1 MDPSVAIQFIVL
13 IVLLLLS
20 AFFSSAETS
29 LVTVNQIRMRSLAD
43 EGNKKAAR
51 VLKITSNSSKML
63 SAILIGNNI
72 VNIFA
77 SSLATTITLQLWG
90 NRFVSLTTGILT
102 LLVLIF
108 GEITPKTIAT
118 SHAEKIAMTYS
129 GVISLLIKVLT
140 PVIFIINKLAN
151 GFLFILGLD
160 PGKKA
165 ASITED
171 ELRTIVDVSHEEG
184 VIEKEERQMIK
195 NVFDFGDSQAKD
207 VMIPRI
213 DMTCVSIDSR
223 YDEIISVFRTDK
235 YTRLPVYEDSVD
247 NVIGIINVKDLLL
260 CEDKASFN
268 VRDILR
274 KPYYTYEFKKTSEL
288 MEELKKTSN
297 NFTIVIDEYGST
309 VGMITL
315 EDLLEEIVGEIRDE
329 YDGDEVD
336 DIIKVNDTEYIFS
349 GTARL
354 NDIEEYIELPD
365 IETDHES
372 DYDSISGFI
381 IDSLKR
387 LPVLGDEVTIGNLR
401 FVVEGCTKN
410 RITKV
415 HAYILDTKKEP
426 DEENTENRKYTFM
439 KKIIKEF
446 KEFISKGNIF
456 DMAIG
461 LIVGSA
467 FTAIVNSL
475 VGDIFSPLLT
485 IVTSKADLTA
495 LAWNINGAQIKYG
508 SFLQAIITFLL
519 TAIVLFFLVKGIN
532 KLRSLGQK
540 KGEEKEAAPT
550 TKICPFCRSEIDL
563 EATRCPHCT
572 SELEK

>member
-118 SHAEKIAMTYS
+118 SHA
-129 GVISLLIKVLT
+129 VKVLT

-223 YDEIISVFRTDK
+223 YDEIISVFRNDK

-387 LPVLGDEVTIGNLR
+387 LPVLGDEVTIGNLK

-426 DEENTENRKYTFM
+426 DEENTE
-439 KKIIKEF
+439 E
-446 KEFISKGNIF
+446 
-456 DMAIG
+456 
-461 LIVGSA
+461 
-467 FTAIVNSL
+467 
-475 VGDIFSPLLT
+475 
-485 IVTSKADLTA
+485 
-495 LAWNINGAQIKYG
+495 
-508 SFLQAIITFLL
+508 
-519 TAIVLFFLVKGIN
+519 
-532 KLRSLGQK
+532 
-540 KGEEKEAAPT
+540 
-550 TKICPFCRSEIDL
+550 
-563 EATRCPHCT
+563 
-572 SELEK
+572 

>member
-171 ELRTIVDVSHEEG
+171 ELRTIVDVSHEG

-223 YDEIISVFRTDK
+223 YDEIISVFRNDK

-426 DEENTENRKYTFM
+426 DEENTE
-439 KKIIKEF
+439 E
-446 KEFISKGNIF
+446 
-456 DMAIG
+456 
-461 LIVGSA
+461 
-467 FTAIVNSL
+467 
-475 VGDIFSPLLT
+475 
-485 IVTSKADLTA
+485 
-495 LAWNINGAQIKYG
+495 
-508 SFLQAIITFLL
+508 
-519 TAIVLFFLVKGIN
+519 
-532 KLRSLGQK
+532 
-540 KGEEKEAAPT
+540 
-550 TKICPFCRSEIDL
+550 
-563 EATRCPHCT
+563 
-572 SELEK
+572 

>member
-118 SHAEKIAMTYS
+118 FHAEKIAMTYS

-426 DEENTENRKYTFM
+426 DEEN
-439 KKIIKEF
+439 
-446 KEFISKGNIF
+446 
-456 DMAIG
+456 A
-461 LIVGSA
+461 
-467 FTAIVNSL
+467 
-475 VGDIFSPLLT
+475 
-485 IVTSKADLTA
+485 
-495 LAWNINGAQIKYG
+495 
-508 SFLQAIITFLL
+508 
-519 TAIVLFFLVKGIN
+519 
-532 KLRSLGQK
+532 
-540 KGEEKEAAPT
+540 EE
-550 TKICPFCRSEIDL
+550 
-563 EATRCPHCT
+563 
-572 SELEK
+572 

>member
-90 NRFVSLTTGILT
+90 NKFVSLTTGILT

-118 SHAEKIAMTYS
+118 SHAEKIAMAYS
-129 GVISLLIKVLT
+129 GVISLIIKVLT

-160 PGKKA
+160 PNKKA

-213 DMTCVSIDSR
+213 DMTCISIDSR

-235 YTRLPVYEDSVD
+235 YTRLPVYENSVD

-260 CEDKASFN
+260 CEDKTSFN

-426 DEENTENRKYTFM
+426 DEENTE
-439 KKIIKEF
+439 E
-446 KEFISKGNIF
+446 
-456 DMAIG
+456 
-461 LIVGSA
+461 
-467 FTAIVNSL
+467 
-475 VGDIFSPLLT
+475 
-485 IVTSKADLTA
+485 
-495 LAWNINGAQIKYG
+495 
-508 SFLQAIITFLL
+508 
-519 TAIVLFFLVKGIN
+519 
-532 KLRSLGQK
+532 
-540 KGEEKEAAPT
+540 
-550 TKICPFCRSEIDL
+550 
-563 EATRCPHCT
+563 
-572 SELEK
+572 

>member
-90 NRFVSLTTGILT
+90 NKFVSLTTGILT

-118 SHAEKIAMTYS
+118 SHAEKIAMAYS

-140 PVIFIINKLAN
+140 PVIFIVNKLAN
-151 GFLFILGLD
+151 CFLFILGLD
-160 PGKKA
+160 PSKKA

-213 DMTCVSIDSR
+213 DMTCISIDSR

-235 YTRLPVYEDSVD
+235 YTRLPVYENSVD

-260 CEDKASFN
+260 CEDKTSFN

-415 HAYILDTKKEP
+415 HAYILDTEKES
-426 DEENTENRKYTFM
+426 DEENTE
-439 KKIIKEF
+439 E
-446 KEFISKGNIF
+446 
-456 DMAIG
+456 
-461 LIVGSA
+461 
-467 FTAIVNSL
+467 
-475 VGDIFSPLLT
+475 
-485 IVTSKADLTA
+485 
-495 LAWNINGAQIKYG
+495 
-508 SFLQAIITFLL
+508 
-519 TAIVLFFLVKGIN
+519 
-532 KLRSLGQK
+532 
-540 KGEEKEAAPT
+540 
-550 TKICPFCRSEIDL
+550 
-563 EATRCPHCT
+563 
-572 SELEK
+572 

>member
-1 MDPSVAIQFIVL
+1 MAIQFIVL

-118 SHAEKIAMTYS
+118 SHTEKIAMTYS

-426 DEENTENRKYTFM
+426 DEENTE
-439 KKIIKEF
+439 E
-446 KEFISKGNIF
+446 
-456 DMAIG
+456 
-461 LIVGSA
+461 
-467 FTAIVNSL
+467 
-475 VGDIFSPLLT
+475 
-485 IVTSKADLTA
+485 
-495 LAWNINGAQIKYG
+495 
-508 SFLQAIITFLL
+508 
-519 TAIVLFFLVKGIN
+519 
-532 KLRSLGQK
+532 
-540 KGEEKEAAPT
+540 
-550 TKICPFCRSEIDL
+550 
-563 EATRCPHCT
+563 
-572 SELEK
+572 

>member
-29 LVTVNQIRMRSLAD
+29 LITVNQIRMRSLAD

-90 NRFVSLTTGILT
+90 NKFVSLATGILT

-118 SHAEKIAMTYS
+118 SHAEKIAMAYS

-140 PVIFIINKLAN
+140 PVIFIVNKLAN

-160 PGKKA
+160 PSKKA

-213 DMTCVSIDSR
+213 DMTCISIDSR

-235 YTRLPVYEDSVD
+235 YTRLPVYENSVD

-260 CEDKASFN
+260 CEDKTSFN

-336 DIIKVNDTEYIFS
+336 DIIKINDTEYIFS

-354 NDIEEYIELPD
+354 NDIEEYIDLPD

-415 HAYILDTKKEP
+415 HAYILDTEKES
-426 DEENTENRKYTFM
+426 DEENTE
-439 KKIIKEF
+439 E
-446 KEFISKGNIF
+446 
-456 DMAIG
+456 
-461 LIVGSA
+461 
-467 FTAIVNSL
+467 
-475 VGDIFSPLLT
+475 
-485 IVTSKADLTA
+485 
-495 LAWNINGAQIKYG
+495 
-508 SFLQAIITFLL
+508 
-519 TAIVLFFLVKGIN
+519 
-532 KLRSLGQK
+532 
-540 KGEEKEAAPT
+540 
-550 TKICPFCRSEIDL
+550 
-563 EATRCPHCT
+563 
-572 SELEK
+572 

>member
-1 MDPSVAIQFIVL
+1 MAIQFIVL

-118 SHAEKIAMTYS
+118 FHAEKIAMTYS

-223 YDEIISVFRTDK
+223 YDEIISVFRNDK

-426 DEENTENRKYTFM
+426 DEENTE
-439 KKIIKEF
+439 E
-446 KEFISKGNIF
+446 
-456 DMAIG
+456 
-461 LIVGSA
+461 
-467 FTAIVNSL
+467 
-475 VGDIFSPLLT
+475 
-485 IVTSKADLTA
+485 
-495 LAWNINGAQIKYG
+495 
-508 SFLQAIITFLL
+508 
-519 TAIVLFFLVKGIN
+519 
-532 KLRSLGQK
+532 
-540 KGEEKEAAPT
+540 
-550 TKICPFCRSEIDL
+550 
-563 EATRCPHCT
+563 
-572 SELEK
+572 

>member
-29 LVTVNQIRMRSLAD
+29 LITVNQIRMRSLAD

-90 NRFVSLTTGILT
+90 NKFVSLATGILT

-118 SHAEKIAMTYS
+118 SHAEKIAMAYS

-140 PVIFIINKLAN
+140 PVIFIVNKLAN

-160 PGKKA
+160 PSKKA

-213 DMTCVSIDSR
+213 DMTCISIDSR

-235 YTRLPVYEDSVD
+235 YTRLPVYENSVD

-260 CEDKASFN
+260 CEDKTSFN

-415 HAYILDTKKEP
+415 HAYILDTEKES
-426 DEENTENRKYTFM
+426 DEENTE
-439 KKIIKEF
+439 E
-446 KEFISKGNIF
+446 
-456 DMAIG
+456 
-461 LIVGSA
+461 
-467 FTAIVNSL
+467 
-475 VGDIFSPLLT
+475 
-485 IVTSKADLTA
+485 
-495 LAWNINGAQIKYG
+495 
-508 SFLQAIITFLL
+508 
-519 TAIVLFFLVKGIN
+519 
-532 KLRSLGQK
+532 
-540 KGEEKEAAPT
+540 
-550 TKICPFCRSEIDL
+550 
-563 EATRCPHCT
+563 
-572 SELEK
+572 